1 MPLGRRHAELTQAPG
16 LIGYCLEN
24 FGTTLLV
31 VSVNLVYAL
40 TVYIGEVRVL
50 MRITGWK
57 LVRAV
62 PQHHVKTTKT
72 QERPT
77 VHTEPGG
84 KPQFVEKVAFSL
96 LKILDRQNML
106 GGFYCKHGCPRSE
119 EWILNNHYWNA
130 GPSIQST
137 HRLRKTKQN
146 HKSQQVT
153 NLDQKPTPASLA
165 TTKHIATTTPCQ
177 TLNSNAQYW
186 CNNMRSPQNSP

>member
-1 MPLGRRHAELTQAPG
+1 MLCLGEAIGHGLYDWILQRTETAQTQRWIAAECGREG
-16 LIGYCLEN
+16 LLEN
-24 FGTTLLV
+24 SKDGGLKHLTT
-31 VSVNLVYAL
+31 
-40 TVYIGEVRVL
+40 T
-50 MRITGWK
+50 
-57 LVRAV
+57 VRAV
-62 PQHHVKTTKT
+62 PQHHVKITKT

-153 NLDQKPTPASLA
+153 NLDLKSTPASLA
-165 TTKHIATTTPCQ
+165 TTKHIATTTPYQ

-186 CNNMRSPQNSP
+186 CNNMMSPQNSP